1 MTGAG
6 LGRMTGG
13 ELDDWVGKPEAP
25 AGLMLAGVAG
35 PGLVREGQYQG
46 YLTDTVIFLRS
57 HFLTDQVGI
66 SDLPPAK

>member
-1 MTGAG
+1 MLRFGM
-6 LGRMTGG
+6 GRV
-13 ELDDWVGKPEAP
+13 WR
-25 AGLMLAGVAG
+25 VAG